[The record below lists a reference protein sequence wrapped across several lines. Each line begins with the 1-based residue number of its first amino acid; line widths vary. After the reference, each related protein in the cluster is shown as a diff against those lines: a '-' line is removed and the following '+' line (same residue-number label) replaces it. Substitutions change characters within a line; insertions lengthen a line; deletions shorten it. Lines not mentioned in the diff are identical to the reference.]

1 MRLLGR
7 ALAARDIT
15 KIAIEDACWLRL
27 SDATAERDCRSP
39 IGDRRPLRTDTEVV
53 STAHNWAVSTGF
65 GEPAR
70 FRSSVRMLRFGGGTM
85 VATGSKKQIGV
96 RGEDLACAE
105 LERQGMRVLERNWRC
120 RLGEIDIVAAEAG
133 ERGVTLVFCEVKCR
147 SGLGFG
153 HPLEAITYTKMRTL
167 RQLAAVW
174 MREHRMQASS
184 IRVDAIGVVLQPGLE
199 PSLTHVR
206 AVG

>member
-1 MRLLGR
+1 
-7 ALAARDIT
+7 
-15 KIAIEDACWLRL
+15 
-27 SDATAERDCRSP
+27 
-39 IGDRRPLRTDTEVV
+39 
-53 STAHNWAVSTGF
+53 
-65 GEPAR
+65 
-70 FRSSVRMLRFGGGTM
+70 M
-85 VATGSKKQIGV
+85 VATESKKQIGV

-184 IRVDAIGVVLQPGLE
+184 IRVDAIGVVLRPGLE